1 MSLRAMHEAS
11 KQSSVQENSSQLIA
25 EQRQTIE
32 QQEQTISE
40 PSSQISL
47 LKSEMQKLADKNA
60 QLSESDLVLSENA
73 KLKKQNAQLK
83 QNAEN
88 ANAEAARTISSVKEE
103 YERKEM
109 LLTQRQE
116 TVERVKE
123 ETYAAQERQEALIE
137 ERAEKMYAERKNV
150 LEGEYKAK
158 MMVHQGF
165 MIGCLL
171 YSVMVTAFAAVRS
184 VRFAADFKAF
194 FGVVWAWI
202 GGIAAAVMQ
211 IGRAAAQ
218 LGDKIPQPVAATV
231 VHWLLLIIVLGV
243 VSLVLLGAISYVI
256 HWVCAFYS
264 ENRYADT
271 PSLAVLL
278 VSMAIVVYFGDA
290 IRTIIPINLM
300 LLIIAVNVAYIAGRK
315 HIEVRW

>member
-1 MSLRAMHEAS
+1 
-11 KQSSVQENSSQLIA
+11 V
-25 EQRQTIE
+25 
-32 QQEQTISE
+32 
-40 PSSQISL
+40 
-47 LKSEMQKLADKNA
+47 
-60 QLSESDLVLSENA
+60 
-73 KLKKQNAQLK
+73 
-83 QNAEN
+83 
-88 ANAEAARTISSVKEE
+88 NAEAARTISSVKEE
-103 YERKEM
+103 YKHKEM
-109 LLTQRQE
+109 LLTQHQK
-116 TVERVKE
+116 TVERVRAE
-123 ETYAAQERQEALIE
+123 AYAAQERQEALIE

-158 MMVHQGF
+158 TMVHQGF

-184 VRFAADFKAF
+184 IRFAADFKAF
-194 FGVVWAWI
+194 FGVAWAWI
-202 GGIAAAVMQ
+202 SGIATAVMQ

-243 VSLVLLGAISYVI
+243 VSLVLLGVIIYVI